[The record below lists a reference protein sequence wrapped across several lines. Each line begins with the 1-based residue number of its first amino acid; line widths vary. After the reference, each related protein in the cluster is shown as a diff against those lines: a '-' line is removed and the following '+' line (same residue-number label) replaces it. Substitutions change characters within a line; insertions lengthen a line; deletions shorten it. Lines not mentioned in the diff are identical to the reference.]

1 MRRRYALILLACAL
15 GPSLLF
21 SQDGFKAVQ
30 NQVVEH
36 TLKNGL
42 KFLILPRHDAPVVSF
57 HTYVNVG
64 GVNESRGIT
73 GLAHIFEHL
82 AFKGT
87 SDIGTKDYK
96 KEKPALEALDKAWT
110 AWRAEI
116 RKGAGA
122 DSTKLKDLHAVFE
135 QLQESAT
142 NLVENGEFDKII
154 EQQGG
159 VGLNATTGADATQYY
174 FSLPSNKLELWFTLE
189 SSRFFDPVI
198 RDFYK
203 EKDVVMEERR
213 MRTES
218 NPIGKLVEEFLAV
231 AYKSHPYKEPV
242 IGHMSDLQDITRDEA
257 LAFFKRYYI
266 PSNIVIA
273 IVGDVDPKETI
284 RLAELYF
291 GRLPA
296 GTPTPD
302 LRTVEPAQQSERSV
316 TLREESQRLLLLGY
330 KKGSARDPDAAV
342 FDAIE
347 DVMSSGRTSRLYK
360 TLVRDKKLAIQAAGF
375 SGFPGQ
381 KYPNLFAFYAF
392 PAQGKTNEECL
403 TAINDEIEKLKK
415 ESVTDDELQAVKT
428 RARANLIRSLADN
441 AGMAGQLTFY
451 QATTGG
457 WRNLFKQLDE
467 INAVTVADIKRVANK
482 VFVNSN
488 RTIGTIEPLNKEQ

>member
-1 MRRRYALILLACAL
+1 MRRRYALLLLACAL
-15 GPSLLF
+15 APSLLF
-21 SQDGFKAVQ
+21 TQDGFKAVQ
-30 NQVVEH
+30 SQVVEH

-64 GVNESRGIT
+64 AVNESRGIT

-96 KEKPALEALDKAWT
+96 KEKVALDALEKAWT
-110 AWRAEI
+110 AWRAESK
-116 RKGAGA
+116 KGAGV
-122 DSTKLKDLHAVFE
+122 DSTKLKQLRAAFE
-135 QLQESAT
+135 QSQETAT

-159 VGLNATTGADATQYY
+159 VGLNATTGADATQYF

-231 AYKSHPYKEPV
+231 AFKSHPYKEPV
-242 IGHMSDLQDITRDEA
+242 IGHMSDLQGVTRDEA
-257 LAFFKRYYI
+257 NAFFKKYYV
-266 PSNIVIA
+266 PSNMVIA

-284 RLAELYF
+284 RLAEVYF

-296 GTPTPD
+296 GTPPPD
-302 LRTVEPAQQSERSV
+302 VRTVEPEQQSERSV
-316 TLREESQRLLLLGY
+316 TLREESQRVLLLGY
-330 KKGSARDPDAAV
+330 KKGSARDPDASV
-342 FDAIE
+342 YDAIE

-360 TLVRDKKLAIQAAGF
+360 SLVRDKKLAIQAAGF

-381 KYPNLFAFYAF
+381 KYPNLFAFFAI
-392 PAQGKTNEECL
+392 PAQGKTNEECI
-403 TAINDEIEKLKK
+403 TAINDEIEKLKR
-415 ESVTDDELQAVKT
+415 ESVTEEELQAVKT

-441 AGMAGQLTFY
+441 GGMAGQLTFF
-451 QATTGG
+451 QAITGD

-488 RTIGTIEPLNKEQ
+488 RTIGTIEPVK

>member
-1 MRRRYALILLACAL
+1 MRRRYAFLLLAWAVA
-15 GPSLLF
+15 PSLLF
-21 SQDGFKAVQ
+21 AQDGFKAVQ

-42 KFLILPRHDAPVVSF
+42 RFIILPRHDAPVVSF

-64 GVNESRGIT
+64 AVNENRGIT

-87 SDIGTKDYK
+87 SDIGTKNYK
-96 KEKPALEALDKAWT
+96 QEKPALDALDKAWT
-110 AWRAEI
+110 AWRAENK
-116 RKGAGA
+116 KGASA
-122 DSTKLKDLHAVFE
+122 DSSKLTKLRAEFE
-135 QLQESAT
+135 KLQESASG
-142 NLVENGEFDKII
+142 LVENGEFDKII
-154 EQQGG
+154 EEQGG
-159 VGLNATTGADATQYY
+159 VGLNAGTGADATQYF
-174 FSLPSNKLELWFTLE
+174 FSLPSNKMELWFTLE
-189 SSRFFDPVI
+189 SARFFDPVI

-242 IGHMSDLQDITRDEA
+242 VGHMSDLQGITRDEA
-257 LAFFKRYYI
+257 MAFFKKYYV
-266 PSNIVIA
+266 PSNMVIS

-296 GTPTPD
+296 GPTPPD
-302 LRTVEPAQQSERSV
+302 VRTIEPEQMSERTV
-316 TLREESQRLLLLGY
+316 TLREESQRILLIGY
-330 KKGSARDPDAAV
+330 KKGSAKDPDAAV
-342 FDAIE
+342 YDAIE

-360 TLVRDKKLAIQAAGF
+360 SLVRDKKLAIQAAGF

-381 KYPNLFAFYAF
+381 KYPNLFAFFAV
-392 PAQGKTNEECL
+392 PAQGKTNEECMA
-403 TAINDEIEKLKK
+403 AINEEIEKLKK
-415 ESVTDDELQAVKT
+415 ESVTEEELQAVKT

-441 AGMAGQLTFY
+441 GGMASQLTFF
-451 QATTGG
+451 QVITGD
-457 WRNLFKQLDE
+457 WRTLFKQLDE
-467 INAVTVADIKRVANK
+467 INAVTVGDIKRVANK

-488 RTIGTIEPLNKEQ
+488 RTIGTIEPVK

>member
-1 MRRRYALILLACAL
+1 MRRRNVLFLLAWTLA
-15 GPSLLF
+15 PSLLF
-21 SQDGFKAVQ
+21 TQDGFKAVQ
-30 NQVVEH
+30 NQVIEH

-64 GVNESRGIT
+64 AVNESRGIT

-87 SDIGTKDYK
+87 SDIGTKDFK
-96 KEKPALEALDKAWT
+96 KEKTALDALDKAWT
-110 AWRAEI
+110 AWRAESKRGI
-116 RKGAGA
+116 AA
-122 DSTKLKDLHAVFE
+122 DSSKLRVLREAFDAM
-135 QLQESAT
+135 QEKASG
-142 NLVENGEFDKII
+142 LVENGEFDKII

-159 VGLNATTGADATQYY
+159 VGLNAGTAADATQYY

-189 SSRFFDPVI
+189 SARFFDPVI

-218 NPIGKLVEEFLAV
+218 SPIGKLVEEFLAV
-231 AYKSHPYKEPV
+231 AYKSHPYRDPV
-242 IGHMSDLQDITRDEA
+242 IGHMSDLEGITRDEA
-257 LAFFKRYYI
+257 LAFFKKYYI
-266 PSNIVIA
+266 PSNMVIA

-284 RLAELYF
+284 RLAEVYF

-296 GTPTPD
+296 GTTPPE
-302 LRTVEPAQQSERSV
+302 LRTVEPVQQSERSV
-316 TLREESQRLLLLGY
+316 TLREESQRILLLGY

-342 FDAIE
+342 YDAIE

-360 TLVRDKKLAIQAAGF
+360 SLVRDKKIAIQAAGF

-381 KYPNLFAFYAF
+381 KYPNLFAFFAV
-392 PAQGKTNEECL
+392 PAQGKANEECL

-415 ESVTDDELQAVKT
+415 ESVTEDELQAVKT
-428 RARANLIRSLADN
+428 RARAGLIRSLADN
-441 AGMAGQLTFY
+441 AGMASQLTFY
-451 QATTGG
+451 QVIMGD
-457 WRNLFKQLDE
+457 WRDLFKELDE
-467 INAVTVADIKRVANK
+467 INAVTAADIKRVANK

-488 RTIGTIEPLNKEQ
+488 RTIGTIEPVK

>member
-1 MRRRYALILLACAL
+1 MRRRNALFLLAWTLA
-15 GPSLLF
+15 PSLLF
-21 SQDGFKAVQ
+21 TQDGFKAVQ

-42 KFLILPRHDAPVVSF
+42 RFLILPRHDAPVVSF

-64 GVNESRGIT
+64 AVNESRGIT

-87 SDIGTKDYK
+87 SDIGTKDFK
-96 KEKPALEALDKAWT
+96 KEKTALDALDKAWI
-110 AWRAEI
+110 AWRAETK
-116 RKGAGA
+116 KGSAA
-122 DSTKLKDLHAVFE
+122 DSSKLKSLRAAFDAM
-135 QLQESAT
+135 QETASG
-142 NLVENGEFDKII
+142 LVENGEFDKII

-159 VGLNATTGADATQYY
+159 VGLNAGTAADATQYY

-189 SSRFFDPVI
+189 SSRFFDPVV

-231 AYKSHPYKEPV
+231 AYKSHPYRDPV
-242 IGHMSDLQDITRDEA
+242 IGHMSDLEGITREEA
-257 LAFFKRYYI
+257 LAFFKKYYI
-266 PSNIVIA
+266 PSNMVIA

-284 RLAELYF
+284 RLAEVYF

-296 GTPTPD
+296 GPPPPD
-302 LRTVEPAQQSERSV
+302 VRTVEPEQQSERSV
-316 TLREESQRLLLLGY
+316 TLREESQRILLLGY

-342 FDAIE
+342 YDAIE
-347 DVMSSGRTSRLYK
+347 DAMSSGRTSRLYK
-360 TLVRDKKLAIQAAGF
+360 SLVRDKKIAIQAAGF

-381 KYPNLFAFYAF
+381 KYPNLFAFFAV

-403 TAINDEIEKLKK
+403 AAINDEIEKLKK
-415 ESVTDDELQAVKT
+415 ESITEEELQAVKT
-428 RARANLIRSLADN
+428 RARAGLIRSLAD
-441 AGMAGQLTFY
+441 
-451 QATTGG
+451 
-457 WRNLFKQLDE
+457 
-467 INAVTVADIKRVANK
+467 K

-488 RTIGTIEPLNKEQ
+488 RTIGTIEPVK